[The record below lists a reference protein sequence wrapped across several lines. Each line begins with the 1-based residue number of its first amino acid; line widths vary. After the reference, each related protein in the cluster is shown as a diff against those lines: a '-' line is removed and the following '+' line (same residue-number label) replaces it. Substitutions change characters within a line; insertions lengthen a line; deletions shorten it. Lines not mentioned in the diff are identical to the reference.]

1 MKLPD
6 FLQLMHEA
14 LKGSD
19 FVGKTY
25 LVGGVVR
32 DLFLGKEDFTDFDLC
47 VEKRYGG
54 LKLGKYL
61 QTRLDPQSYEV
72 FPRFG
77 TVRMRLQ
84 DIELDLVQTR
94 CESYTEGRR
103 FPEIRYCPLSEDV
116 WRRDFTI
123 NSLYLE
129 LFSESILDPCGRG
142 LMDIKD
148 RLICTTRD
156 PLLVFSEDAL
166 RMLRAIRFAGALDFD
181 IETKTFA
188 AIRSLAANV
197 QKLSAKAQS
206 RELGKMDMRSSRIQ
220 LLLQESGIQ
229 NHLL

>member
-1 MKLPD
+1 
-6 FLQLMHEA
+6 
-14 LKGSD
+14 
-19 FVGKTY
+19 
-25 LVGGVVR
+25 
-32 DLFLGKEDFTDFDLC
+32 
-47 VEKRYGG
+47 
-54 LKLGKYL
+54 
-61 QTRLDPQSYEV
+61 
-72 FPRFG
+72 
-77 TVRMRLQ
+77 
-84 DIELDLVQTR
+84 
-94 CESYTEGRR
+94 
-103 FPEIRYCPLSEDV
+103 
-116 WRRDFTI
+116 
-123 NSLYLE
+123 
-129 LFSESILDPCGRG
+129 
-142 LMDIKD
+142 MDIKD